1 MSIKLEYSTTAQ
13 CNPESVWQAFTEVEQ
28 WPEWSQLFS
37 KASWIEGKPWQLGS
51 KLLLEVSQPSAKVKA
66 TVSEVAAPRQATWT
80 GHVMGVTIEH
90 RFEFI
95 GQPDGSTLMQSS
107 IDLSG
112 PATFFINSDMQ
123 KKGLEMFSQW
133 FDAMKAQAEKVAEE
147 FSKS

>member
-13 CNPESVWQAFTEVEQ
+13 CNTESVWQAFTEIDQ

-37 KASWIEGKPWQLGS
+37 KASWVEGEPWKLGS
-51 KLLLEVSQPSAKVKA
+51 KLLLEVSQPTAKVKA
-66 TVSEVAAPRQATWT
+66 TVSEVAAPRQATWM

-95 GQPDGSTLMQSS
+95 AQPDQSTLMQSK

-112 PATFFINSDMQ
+112 PATFFINGDMQ

-133 FDAMKAQAEKVAEE
+133 FDAMKAQAEKLAEE
-147 FSKS
+147 LAKT